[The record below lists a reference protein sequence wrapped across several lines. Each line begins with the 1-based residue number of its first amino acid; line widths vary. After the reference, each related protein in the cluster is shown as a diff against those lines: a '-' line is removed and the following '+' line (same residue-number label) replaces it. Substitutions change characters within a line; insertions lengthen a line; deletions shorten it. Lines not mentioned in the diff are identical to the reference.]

1 MTTQTATILVSDLV
15 GSTELR
21 AALGEDRAEEVRRL
35 HDRALIEVAE
45 RAGGIVVKGLGDG
58 LLVQFAGAAEAVGVA
73 VAMQQT
79 IDTLGRREGLDLSIR
94 VGVSSGD
101 VTVEDG
107 DCFGVP
113 VVEASRLCSAAGN
126 GEIYAAEVVTVLAR
140 GRGNHVI
147 EPVGNVELKGLPD
160 PVAVHRIGWEPTR
173 ASSDLRGV
181 APYVGRAEERRILR
195 ERFDAAA
202 TGAGG
207 LVLIAG
213 EPGIGKTRLTT
224 ELCRDVALDLGATVL
239 IGGCH
244 DGDVGAYA
252 PFVEAITDW
261 LRATPVAEVT
271 RALGTEASV
280 LGRVAPAVH
289 RVLTD
294 VPELADLGPDEAEAR
309 LNDAIGQV
317 FTRLTETHPA
327 VLLLDDL
334 HWADAGSIALLRV
347 VARKATGIRLLVIGT
362 YRDTDLDR
370 RHPLAEA
377 LPVLRR
383 EVEPT
388 RLVLEGLPTESVH
401 ELLERLADHEVPM
414 AFASM
419 LADQTDGNPF
429 FLREMLIHLTEV
441 GALRFEEGLW
451 TASADIANAIPE
463 GVREVVGRRLSQLSA
478 PTQKL
483 LEIGAHFEV
492 SFPLDVAAEVAK
504 VGEDEALDA
513 IDEALQAQI
522 VLATEVFD
530 RYAFSHAL
538 FRQTLVGELNPS
550 RQVRTHRAIAEAL
563 EKRVAGRPSPDMA
576 AVLARHWSLSA
587 AIPGAERGVPAA
599 LIVANDAAARY
610 AHRDALD
617 AWSVALELLPD
628 GDEREPEICLGR
640 ARSGLAA
647 RADTD
652 IVVEDARVA
661 ADEIAAVEG
670 EDAAADAV
678 SDLVIL
684 AWSVG
689 DRQSAWRLGAV
700 GRAHL
705 RADRRDKTWA
715 RLRKAELQEVEF
727 LDPDHGGLPVDDD
740 DRRELQV
747 VMESLEPDELEGLD
761 YAPSSGAAV
770 AAFLTKSPSMRT
782 SVMARWQIG
791 DLAGI
796 VSSCEDTRIQAELEG
811 NFDLVVL
818 VNVIE
823 ARSLA
828 LLCRQAEADAAI
840 QRAAANLHRVSTQS
854 NAAFQYIGAEWLIA
868 HIRGA
873 IPAETTAGMLDDLIA
888 NPDTRWVT
896 FAVVATN
903 AYAVAVAG
911 RADEALACVEQ
922 SLVGIGLAPGNAP
935 NYGLIACMAV
945 HALWLID
952 RSDHLDAIEANI
964 HAKLVETGL
973 QYPEVVSELAL
984 AQACALTD
992 RVDEAREWVAR
1003 AHAKVEEGNR
1013 LPLHV
1018 HIDAFEAEWEL
1029 RLGVDDDPVR
1039 CRSAI
1044 KRARSRCDDP
1054 AMAPWLPRL
1063 EALERDAASRW
1074 D

>member
-35 HDRALIEVAE
+35 HDRALSEVAE

-73 VAMQQT
+73 VMMQQT
-79 IDTLGRREGLDLSIR
+79 IDTLGRREGLDLAIR

-107 DCFGVP
+107 DCFGGP

-147 EPVGNVELKGLPD
+147 APVGDLELKGLPD
-160 PVAVHRIGWEPTR
+160 PVAVHRIGWEPTS

-181 APYVGRAEERRILR
+181 APYVGRTEERRILR

-202 TGAGG
+202 AGAGG

-224 ELCRDVALDLGATVL
+224 ELCRDVAVDPGAVVL

-261 LRATPVAEVT
+261 LRATPLAEVT
-271 RALGTEASV
+271 RVLGTEASV

-294 VPELADLGPDEAEAR
+294 VSELADLGPDEAEAR

-317 FTRLTETHPA
+317 LTRLAETHPA

-334 HWADAGSIALLRV
+334 HWADAGSIALLRL

-377 LPVLRR
+377 LPLLRR

-388 RLVLEGLPTESVH
+388 RLALGGLPTESVH

-414 AFASM
+414 AFATM

-441 GALRFEEGLW
+441 GALRFEDGVW

-463 GVREVVGRRLSQLSA
+463 GVREVVGRRLSQLSD

-504 VGEDEALDA
+504 IDEDEALDA

-538 FRQTLVGELNPS
+538 FRQTLVSELNPS

-563 EKRVAGRPSPDMA
+563 EKRVAGRPSPEMA
-576 AVLARHWSLSA
+576 AVLARHWSQSA

-599 LIVANDAAARY
+599 LIVAEDAAARY

-617 AWSVALELLPD
+617 AWSVALELLPE
-628 GDEREPEICLGR
+628 GDEREAQIRLGR
-640 ARSGLAA
+640 ARSGLAGGIG
-647 RADTD
+647 ADV
-652 IVVEDARVA
+652 VVEDARIAAAEVA
-661 ADEIAAVEG
+661 AVDG
-670 EDAAADAV
+670 DDAAADAV

-684 AWSVG
+684 AWLVG
-689 DRQSAWRLGAV
+689 HRQAAWRLGEV
-700 GRAHL
+700 GRSHL
-705 RADRRDKTWA
+705 HADRRDCTWV
-715 RLRKAELQEVEF
+715 RLRKAELQEEEF
-727 LDPDHGGLPVDDD
+727 ADPDHGGLPLDDD
-740 DRRELQV
+740 ARRELQEV
-747 VMESLEPDELEGLD
+747 AEGLEPDELEGLD
-761 YAPSSGAAV
+761 FSPSTRDATD
-770 AAFLTKSPSMRT
+770 AFLAKDLPMRT
-782 SVMARWQIG
+782 SVMARWGIG

-796 VSSCEDTRIQAELEG
+796 VADAEETRIQGELEG
-811 NFDLVVL
+811 NFEVVGL
-818 VNVIE
+818 VNIIE
-823 ARSLA
+823 ARCLT
-828 LLCRQAEADAAI
+828 LLDRHDEADAAMA
-840 QRAAANLHRVSTQS
+840 RAATNLPRLHPRS
-854 NAAFQYIGAEWLIA
+854 NATFQFHGAASLITYVRGGLPRYTAPEALRDIAA
-868 HIRGA
+868 H
-873 IPAETTAGMLDDLIA
+873 
-888 NPDTRWVT
+888 PDTRWVT
-896 FAVVATN
+896 FAIVATN
-903 AYAVAVAG
+903 AYVAASTG
-911 RADEALACVEQ
+911 QPNQSLADVEQ
-922 SLVGIGLAPGNAP
+922 TMVAIELAPGNAP
-935 NYGLIACMAV
+935 NYGLIACWAV
-945 HALWLID
+945 HSLWLLQRTDHID
-952 RSDHLDAIEANI
+952 LIEANI
-964 HAKLVETGL
+964 RSKLIDTGL
-973 QYPEVVSELAL
+973 QYPEVVNEVAL
-984 AQACALTD
+984 AQSCALTG
-992 RVDEAREWVAR
+992 RVAEGREWLARGRARLIDEAMSPIQV
-1003 AHAKVEEGNR
+1003 
-1013 LPLHV
+1013 HV
-1018 HIDAFEAEWEL
+1018 DNFEAELEL
-1029 RLGVDDDPVR
+1029 RLGADGDADR
-1039 CRSAI
+1039 CRAAI
-1044 KRARSRCDDP
+1044 ERARSRCAAP
-1054 AMAPWLPRL
+1054 AMGPWLPRL
-1063 EALERDAASRW
+1063 DALELEAASRW
-1074 D
+1074 G

>member
-58 LLVQFAGAAEAVGVA
+58 LLVQFAGAAEAVGAA
-73 VAMQQT
+73 VTMQQT

-101 VTVEDG
+101 ITVDDG

-140 GRGNHVI
+140 GRGNHVV
-147 EPVGNVELKGLPD
+147 ESVGDLELKGLPD

-224 ELCRDVALDLGATVL
+224 ELCRDVAVDAGATVL
-239 IGGCH
+239 VGGCH

-261 LRATPVAEVT
+261 LRSTPVAEVT
-271 RALGTEASV
+271 RVLGTEASV

-294 VPELADLGPDEAEAR
+294 VPELADLGPDDAEAR

-317 FTRLTETHPA
+317 LVRLTETRPA

-347 VARKATGIRLLVIGT
+347 VARKSTGIRLLVIGT

-377 LPVLRR
+377 LPLLRR

-388 RLVLEGLPTESVH
+388 RVALEGLPTDAVH

-414 AFASM
+414 AFATL

-441 GALRFEEGLW
+441 GALRFEDGVW
-451 TASADIANAIPE
+451 TAAADIANAIPE
-463 GVREVVGRRLSQLSA
+463 GVREVVGRRLSQLSDA
-478 PTQKL
+478 TQKL

-492 SFPLDVAAEVAK
+492 AFPLDVAAEVAK
-504 VGEDEALDA
+504 IDEDEALDA

-522 VLATEVFD
+522 VLATGVFD

-563 EKRVAGRPSPDMA
+563 EKRVAGRPSPEMA
-576 AVLARHWSLSA
+576 AILARHWSLSA

-599 LIVANDAAARY
+599 LIVADDAAARF
-610 AHRDALD
+610 AHRDAFD
-617 AWSVALELLPD
+617 AWSVALDLLPD
-628 GDEREPEICLGR
+628 GDEREAEIRLGR
-640 ARSGLAA
+640 ARSGLAGGID
-647 RADTD
+647 ADG
-652 IVVEDARVA
+652 VVEDARVA
-661 ADEIAAVEG
+661 AAEISAVEG
-670 EDAAADAV
+670 DDAAAAAV
-678 SDLVIL
+678 SELVIL
-684 AWSVG
+684 AWQVG
-689 DRQSAWRLGAV
+689 DRRSAWRLGDV

-705 RADRRDKTWA
+705 DGERRDKTWA
-715 RLRKAELQEVEF
+715 RLRKAQLQQAEF
-727 LDPDHGGLPVDDD
+727 ADPDHGGLPLDDP
-740 DRRELQV
+740 DRREVQAVIEALDP
-747 VMESLEPDELEGLD
+747 EEADGLE
-761 YAPSSGAAV
+761 YAPSSRAAAV
-770 AAFLTKSPSMRT
+770 AFLAKDPPLRT
-782 SVMARWQIG
+782 GVMARWVIG
-791 DLAGI
+791 DLSGI
-796 VSSCEDTRIQAELEG
+796 VGGAEDGRAEAEREG
-811 NFDLVVL
+811 NFELLVL
-818 VNVIE
+818 INVIS
-823 ARSLA
+823 ARGLA
-828 LLCRQAEADAAI
+828 LLGRHDEADEAML
-840 QRAAANLHRVSTQS
+840 RAGANLHRLPERS
-854 NAAFQYIGAEWLIA
+854 NAAFQYTGAEWLIA
-868 HIRGA
+868 FVRGA
-873 IPAETTAGMLDDLIA
+873 MPTYTPRSLLGGIES

-896 FAVVATN
+896 LAVVAAN
-903 AYAVAVAG
+903 AFAAAFTG
-911 RADEALACVEQ
+911 SSDEALADIE
-922 SLVGIGLAPGNAP
+922 LALTGIELAPGHAP
-935 NYGLIACMAV
+935 NYGLIACMPV
-945 HALWLID
+945 HALWILD
-952 RSDHLDAIEANI
+952 RTDHLEVIEANI
-964 HAKLVETGL
+964 RSKLVDNGL
-973 QYPEVVSELAL
+973 LYPEVLNELAL
-984 AQACALTD
+984 AQVCALTG
-992 RVDEAREWVAR
+992 RREEAREWVTKGHTFVTAQG
-1003 AHAKVEEGNR
+1003 VQ
-1013 LPLHV
+1013 PLDV
-1018 HIDAFEAEWEL
+1018 HIDSFEAEWEL
-1029 RLGVDDDPVR
+1029 RLGTDGDAGR
-1039 CRSAI
+1039 CRAAI
-1044 KRARSRCDDP
+1044 ERARAGCTDP

-1063 EALERDAASRW
+1063 DALEHQAASRW
-1074 D
+1074 A